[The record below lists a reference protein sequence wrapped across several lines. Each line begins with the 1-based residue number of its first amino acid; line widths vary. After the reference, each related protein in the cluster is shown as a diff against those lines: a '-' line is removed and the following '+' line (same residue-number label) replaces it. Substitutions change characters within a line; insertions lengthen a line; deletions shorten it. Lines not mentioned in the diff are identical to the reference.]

1 MSNDQPHSG
10 HDHEHDEKS
19 PGSAPSPDV
28 EDAGA
33 QALADALRSSFGVVK
48 FLMALLVLAFV
59 VSCIFTV
66 RPNEVAVVLRLGKPR
81 GIGAERILRPG
92 LHWALPYPIDEIVRI
107 PVGQSHTATSTAGWY
122 YTTPE
127 EEASGA
133 KPAPLPYLRP
143 GVDGYT
149 LTGDGNIIHVR
160 VTVSYRITDPLSYQ
174 FNFASA
180 TNLLQHALD
189 NALFYAS
196 ARFTADDALYLN
208 KLRFQ
213 EAVLARVNE
222 TLAKLKLGVT
232 IETSEVRVTPPLDVD
247 EAFANVIKAQQ
258 QGDIKIRDAQA
269 YARGAT
275 NKAVGEASVIVRD
288 GVTASNYL
296 VQTVAA
302 EAQRF
307 NDLLPRYRSD
317 PDLFKQRLLAET
329 VQRVLTNAQYKL
341 FLPERADGE
350 RRELRLQLSKP
361 TEVPVK
367 EKPNP

>member
-1 MSNDQPHSG
+1 MSYDQPHSG

-133 KPAPLPYLRP
+133 KPAPLPY
-143 GVDGYT
+143 
-149 LTGDGNIIHVR
+149 
-160 VTVSYRITDPLSYQ
+160 
-174 FNFASA
+174 
-180 TNLLQHALD
+180 
-189 NALFYAS
+189 
-196 ARFTADDALYLN
+196 
-208 KLRFQ
+208 
-213 EAVLARVNE
+213 
-222 TLAKLKLGVT
+222 
-232 IETSEVRVTPPLDVD
+232 
-247 EAFANVIKAQQ
+247 
-258 QGDIKIRDAQA
+258 
-269 YARGAT
+269 
-275 NKAVGEASVIVRD
+275 
-288 GVTASNYL
+288 
-296 VQTVAA
+296 
-302 EAQRF
+302 
-307 NDLLPRYRSD
+307 
-317 PDLFKQRLLAET
+317 
-329 VQRVLTNAQYKL
+329 
-341 FLPERADGE
+341 
-350 RRELRLQLSKP
+350 
-361 TEVPVK
+361 
-367 EKPNP
+367 